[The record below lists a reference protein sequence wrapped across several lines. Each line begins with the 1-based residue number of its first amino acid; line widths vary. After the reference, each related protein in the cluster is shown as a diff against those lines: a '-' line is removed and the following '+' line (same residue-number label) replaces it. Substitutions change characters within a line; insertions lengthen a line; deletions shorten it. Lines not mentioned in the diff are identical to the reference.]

1 MGFNLGDIVLF
12 NGQLGQIDGI
22 EIDNTNDNEII
33 GIEVLFLR
41 KYSDFNGRLTFLRSK
56 LNDLKLY
63 RKRVGSFQYNEMDYM
78 KHIDNETIFSK

>member
-1 MGFNLGDIVLF
+1 MKFNLGDIVLF
-12 NGQLGQIDGI
+12 NGQLGEIGGL
-22 EIDNTNDNEII
+22 EIDNTNDEIVCV
-33 GIEVLFLR
+33 EVLFLR